1 MATLST
7 DAARALAALR
17 KTKGQR
23 NPRRMIIEVQQL
35 LLKDIRK
42 PNLSAA
48 TRAKCAVALE
58 RLEERL
64 RILNGTPLPGML
76 RPDGDWRTPKKRKP
90 TPVVALPDVAP
101 KPSKESLSPPEGGGG
116 VPPVGGPGFGV
127 A

>member
-1 MATLST
+1 MSTLLPET
-7 DAARALAALR
+7 ARAMAALR
-17 KTKGQR
+17 TTKGPR

-76 RPDGDWRTPKKRKP
+76 RPDGDWRTPKKRKVAP
-90 TPVVALPDVAP
+90 IVALPEVAP
-101 KPSKESLSPPEGGGG
+101 KESLLPPDRPHG
-116 VPPVGGPGFGV
+116 VGGEGAPGP
-127 A
+127 